1 MNLKAH
7 EKISR
12 EFYPTKTSAKLQVC
26 VGKIHKVENYFGN
39 FHSTTMNGVGLL
51 VYYFYQMGWNLCW
64 SFANKLHSIFAN
76 TDLRKPE
83 RKKPSKIKKQQ
94 STMEKCKY

>member
-1 MNLKAH
+1 VLNLKAH

-51 VYYFYQMGWNLCW
+51 VYYFYQMG
-64 SFANKLHSIFAN
+64 
-76 TDLRKPE
+76 
-83 RKKPSKIKKQQ
+83 
-94 STMEKCKY
+94 